1 MSDAFDNRRKG
12 LEEEYF
18 RRQDREALEKLRA
31 KRAAEGGPERAV
43 AADAAARTCPLG
55 HGALTEIAFEDVFID
70 RCEQCL
76 GVWLDA
82 GELQHLTQ
90 REEGGSWFGRLFGG
104 GGRDESER

>member
-31 KRAAEGGPERAV
+31 KRAAEGQPEREV
-43 AADAAARTCPLG
+43 AAAAARMCPLG

-104 GGRDESER
+104 GGSRDESER